1 MTALEVLAWF
11 NPTRWLIALGLAL
24 ALWAGYHAWAHHQ
37 QGIGYDRAR
46 AEYALQAEQADTTR
60 AAVAPVVEAAHKK
73 AVEKIVVITET
84 ILKEVPVYVKDTDC
98 PMPGGFRVLHD
109 AAADGEIPDPARI
122 ADAASVPAAAVAT
135 TVATNYGTCHEV
147 AQRLTDLQGWVKVQK
162 NLKLSDE
169 R

>member
-46 AEYALQAEQADTTR
+46 AEYAKQAEETDDKR
-60 AAVAPVVEAAHKK
+60 GAVAPVVEAAHKK

-84 ILKEVPVYVKDTDC
+84 ILKEVPTYVKDTDC

-109 AAADGEIPDPARI
+109 AAAHGQLPGPAGI
-122 ADAASVPAAAVAT
+122 ADAAPAPAAAVAT
-135 TVATNYGTCHEV
+135 TVASNYGTCTEF
-147 AQRLTDLQGWVKVQK
+147 AQRLTDLQAWVKAQQDAK
-162 NLKLSDE
+162 P
-169 R
+169 

>member
-11 NPTRWLIALGLAL
+11 NPTRWLIALGVAL
-24 ALWAGYHAWAHHQ
+24 ALWFGYAAWAHHQ
-37 QGIGYDRAR
+37 QGIGYDRAKS
-46 AEYALQAEQADTTR
+46 EYAKQAEETDDKR

-109 AAADGEIPDPARI
+109 AAADGEIPDPAGI

-135 TVATNYGTCHEV
+135 TVATNYGTCHQV
-147 AQRLTDLQGWVKVQK
+147 AQRLTDLQGWVKVQQG
-162 NLKLSDE
+162 LE
-169 R
+169 